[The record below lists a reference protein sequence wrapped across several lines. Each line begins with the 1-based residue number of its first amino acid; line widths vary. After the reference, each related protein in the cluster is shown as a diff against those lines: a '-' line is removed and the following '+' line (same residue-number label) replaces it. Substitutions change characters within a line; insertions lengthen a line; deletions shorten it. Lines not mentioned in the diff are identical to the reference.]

1 MPIIKKDHTKLLCDI
16 GELTQLFSD
25 SATLEAFLK
34 KIVEMIAE
42 HMNSDVCSIYL
53 YNEDS
58 QELILKATRGLNPDS
73 IGNVRLKLGEGLT
86 GIALKE
92 LRPICERHASKN
104 PNFRYFPGLGEEI
117 YESFL
122 AVPIIRGTTMIGV
135 MVIQNTQ
142 KNYFTND
149 DIRVLKAITSQLANT
164 IEMTRLILS
173 IEEKREK
180 RRQLPGVI
188 SSKLVK
194 GKCGA
199 PGFAFAEA
207 IILGDDTG
215 MSFYAALELSHQNTI
230 ADFHQAVEV
239 TEKQLQESQK
249 TIEEKLSDVASLIF
263 TAQIL
268 MLKDKGF
275 IDSMAELM
283 AQGIAPVT
291 AVINVVET
299 YVKKFETI
307 ANPYLREK
315 SQDVRDI
322 GKRLLE
328 NLLGKEARG
337 LSLDGRIVIAR
348 EIFPSDALKLSSQN
362 VKGIILL
369 SGGVTSHVS
378 ILARSLGLPV
388 IITDVQELLTL
399 APKTKIIMDAEQ
411 GNIYINPS
419 SEVVNSFKER
429 EKATQDALAIQDT
442 MTPTTTTKDGTRV
455 ILLANINLLGDLKN
469 ARLYKAEGIGLY
481 RTEFPFIVRSDFP
494 GEEEQFVIYK
504 KLVDEMPGKEITFRT
519 LDIGGDKVLS
529 YFQDH
534 GKEKNPYM
542 GMRSI
547 RFSLRHV
554 DIFSQQ
560 IRAILRAGFKADIKI
575 MFPMISSLDEFIA
588 AKEITLSCIE
598 DLRRQ
603 KIEHHSNPKIGLM
616 IELPSVVEIIEHLAQ
631 EADFFSIGT
640 NDFTQYMLAIDRSNE
655 KVAELYLPHHPS
667 ILRAMRKVAQAAQK
681 YNKDISVCG
690 DMAHEEKY
698 LSYFLGIGIRKFSL
712 NPNFLPKIQNALKG
726 IDLKEA
732 QKKTEELLKRSRVD
746 EINRMIHLA

>member
-1 MPIIKKDHTKLLCDI
+1 MTRKDHTKLLCDI

-42 HMNSDVCSIYL
+42 HMSSDVCSIYL
-53 YNEDS
+53 YNEDA
-58 QELILKATRGLNPDS
+58 QELVLKATRGLNLNS

-86 GIALKE
+86 GLALKE

-104 PNFRYFPGLGEEI
+104 PNFRYFPGLGEET

-122 AVPIIRGTTMIGV
+122 AVPISRGSIMIGV

-142 KNYFTND
+142 KNYFTQE

-173 IEEKREK
+173 IEEKRDK
-180 RRQLPGVI
+180 RKQEPGVV
-188 SSKLVK
+188 SLKLVK

-199 PGFAFAEA
+199 PGLSFAEA
-207 IILGDDTG
+207 IVLGDDSE
-215 MSFYAALELSHQNTI
+215 MPLYARLELSREHTI
-230 ADFHQAVEV
+230 ADFYKAVEI
-239 TEKQLQESQK
+239 TEKQLQEFQK
-249 TIEEKLSDVASLIF
+249 AIEEKLSDVASLIF

-268 MLKDKGF
+268 MLKDKSF
-275 IDSMAELM
+275 IDSIVGLIEK
-283 AQGIAPVT
+283 GIPPVA
-291 AVINVVET
+291 AVINVVEN
-299 YVKKFETI
+299 YVKKIESI
-307 ANPYLREK
+307 SNSYLREK
-315 SQDVRDI
+315 GQDVRDI

-328 NLLGKEARG
+328 NLLGTEARD

-348 EIFPSDALKLSSQN
+348 ELLPSHALKLSSQN

-369 SGGVTSHVS
+369 SGGVTSHIC
-378 ILARSLGLPV
+378 ILARSLGIPL
-388 IITDVQELLTL
+388 IIADVQQILHLP
-399 APKTKIIMDAEQ
+399 ARTKIIMDAEQ

-419 SEVVNSFKER
+419 AEIMNSFR
-429 EKATQDALAIQDT
+429 EQEKTARDALHIQNT
-442 MTPTTTTKDGTRV
+442 ITAETITKDGTKV
-455 ILLANINLLGDLKN
+455 ALLANINLLGDLKN

-504 KLVDEMPGKEITFRT
+504 KLIDGMPEKEITFRT

-529 YFQDH
+529 YFEDH
-534 GKEKNPYM
+534 SKEKNPYM

-547 RFSLRHV
+547 RFSLRHIE
-554 DIFSQQ
+554 IFSQQ
-560 IRAILRAGFKADIKI
+560 IRAILRAGFKADIRI
-575 MFPMISSLDEFIA
+575 MFPMISSLDEFIL
-588 AKEITLSCIE
+588 AKQITLSCVN
-598 DLRRQ
+598 DLRRE
-603 KIEHHSNPKIGLM
+603 KIEHHPNPQIGLM
-616 IELPSVVEIIEHLAQ
+616 IELPSVLEILENLAE

-640 NDFTQYMLAIDRSNE
+640 NDFTQYMLAVDRSNE
-655 KVAELYLPHHPS
+655 KVADLYLPHHPS
-667 ILRAMRKVAQAAQK
+667 ILRAMKKTAQAAQK

-698 LSYFLGIGIRKFSL
+698 FKYFLGIGIRKFSL
-712 NPNFLPKIQNALKG
+712 NPIFLPRIQNAIKK

-732 QKKTEELLKRSRVD
+732 QKVTRELLEKSRID
-746 EINRMIHLA
+746 EINRVIYE